1 MSVTARFITPHAQ
14 TLITQSA
21 AWRALS
27 THSHVI
33 NFINESNDVL
43 SVVDS
48 KALLC
53 PFCVVVDLLRD
64 VADPQD
70 IEISAHTQTW
80 HPRLTASSDFATAMS
95 ATNKAAIVEYAT
107 HIAPKG
113 SLLEIFTDGQSLL
126 LGRVREGASL
136 LRDGIVSVNESEC
149 LQGAELLAGLGG
161 GLTPSSDD
169 FVCGVFLWAH
179 ITHRGHALLLRAAD
193 AIAPK
198 TTILSAAFVR
208 AAARGECMMV
218 WHSFI
223 DALTS
228 TPRDMRN
235 LLRATDAIL
244 KIGHTSG
251 ADALAGFLY
260 GFFTHTH
267 TTTKGER
274 VS

>member
-1 MSVTARFITPHAQ
+1 VSVTARFITPHAQ
-14 TLITQSA
+14 TLIAQSA
-21 AWRALS
+21 AWRVLS
-27 THSHVI
+27 AHSHVI

-80 HPRLTASSDFATAMS
+80 QPRLPVTESHPDKDIY
-95 ATNKAAIVEYAT
+95 NYALQL
-107 HIAPKG
+107 APRD
-113 SLLEIFTDGQSLL
+113 SLIDIFREAHSPLID
-126 LGRVREGASL
+126 RVREGASL
-136 LRDGIVSVNESEC
+136 LRDGIVAVNESEC

-161 GLTPSSDD
+161 GLTPAGDD